1 MKKRF
6 LVAVLAATMV
16 LSTSVSAGL
25 TAFAEA
31 GTETG
36 EEQTQTRATLFPD
49 YVYLGDSIIVT
60 AAPEAEEGTVYGIYY
75 RREGNE
81 KWATA
86 KAYSEGTQAVIKPK
100 YMGIYEVCVKA
111 KNAAG
116 IITKEYLSF
125 ETVGSELGLSW
136 SQSADRVPLGTPLT
150 VTGYVEDYNR
160 GYSFVVCWKKKT
172 DTNWLVALKD
182 SDILDV
188 DINPVKAG
196 EYDLCVKVITETGR
210 VIKNYSSFEMVD
222 FQLETALQ
230 YPAFTLGKKQT
241 VTAVVPEEITGCEY
255 GFWYRKVGNSRWI
268 MVQDYGE
275 KNTCRF
281 QPKEDGDYEC
291 CVKAKNA
298 NGAIRKQFPTF
309 TVNEALSVTQN
320 LSDETTTLG
329 QSITVTSEASGGTG
343 AIQKAVYYTTKE
355 AYEAGTVKWNTAL
368 AFGQEGDAVIT
379 PDTTGEYVVVTKVK
393 DETGAMAKSGYMTFT
408 IEDNYDPLE
417 VTGRFLESNAYAYRD
432 RAITYT
438 AQANGGDGN
447 YTYAFHTRK
456 QGTDSWKL
464 LQDYSEEST
473 VKFTSGPVMEISAKA
488 GDTYEIRVTVKD
500 SRGVTNEAI
509 SEFKLSPWEVYELP
523 FIPNN

>member
-25 TAFAEA
+25 TAFAES

-36 EEQTQTRATLFPD
+36 EEQTQTTAKLSSD
-49 YVYLGDSIIVT
+49 YVSLGGSITVT
-60 AAPEAEEGTVYGIYY
+60 AAPEAEEGTVYGVYY
-75 RREGNE
+75 RLVGNE

-100 YMGIYEVCVKA
+100 NAGTYEVCVKA
-111 KNAAG
+111 KDAAG
-116 IITKEYLSF
+116 IITKEYLTF
-125 ETVGSELGLSW
+125 ESADTLGLTYSL
-136 SQSADRVPLGTPLT
+136 SSDRLALGTPVT
-150 VTGYVEDYNR
+150 VTGYAEGGN
-160 GYSFVVCWKKKT
+160 GGHTFTVCWKKKT

-182 SDILDV
+182 SDTCDV

-196 EYDLCVKVITETGR
+196 EYDVCVKVKDENGR
-210 VIKNYSSFEMVD
+210 IVKGYDSFETVD